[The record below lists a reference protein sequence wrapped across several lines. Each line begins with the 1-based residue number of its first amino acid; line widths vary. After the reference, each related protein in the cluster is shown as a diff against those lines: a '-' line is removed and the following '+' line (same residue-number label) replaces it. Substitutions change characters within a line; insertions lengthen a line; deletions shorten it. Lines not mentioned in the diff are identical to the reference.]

1 MAGVITWVWGVS
13 VIIIW
18 NGIDLYSIIYYGGY
32 GWVKRSIYAL
42 DNSLHSLLTF

>member
-1 MAGVITWVWGVS
+1 MVGVITWVSALS

-18 NGIDLYSIIYYGGY
+18 DGLIYIVLFIYGSY
-32 GWVKRSIYAL
+32 GLVKRSIYAL